1 MTLDELV
8 HANYHKLNAGDLEI
22 WQYIYNHKKE
32 CAHMTIEECA
42 SQCNVS
48 RTTILRF
55 AKKLDLS
62 GYTEFKYL
70 LRSEV
75 QVESNQSAED
85 GIDMRRLTENY
96 TGLLQDLQE
105 RDYGKFAQMLDDA
118 DRVIL
123 IPSGH
128 TQEVAVQEFQDILTV
143 YTGKTVLVLDSRSR
157 RESMLT
163 MLQPE
168 DVVVFISQ
176 SGENETLLEFAR
188 ELKWRKIPIIS
199 FTQVQSNPIA
209 DMADLPIH
217 YPLRTFEG
225 VGEHGYTSMGPLYVV
240 IEFYLAHYINHITAE
255 Q

>member
-55 AKKLDLS
+55 EKKLDLS

-96 TGLLQDLQE
+96 TGLLQDLQ
-105 RDYGKFAQMLDDA
+105 
-118 DRVIL
+118 
-123 IPSGH
+123 
-128 TQEVAVQEFQDILTV
+128 
-143 YTGKTVLVLDSRSR
+143 
-157 RESMLT
+157 
-163 MLQPE
+163 
-168 DVVVFISQ
+168 
-176 SGENETLLEFAR
+176 
-188 ELKWRKIPIIS
+188 
-199 FTQVQSNPIA
+199 
-209 DMADLPIH
+209 
-217 YPLRTFEG
+217 
-225 VGEHGYTSMGPLYVV
+225 
-240 IEFYLAHYINHITAE
+240 
-255 Q
+255 

>member
-1 MTLDELV
+1 
-8 HANYHKLNAGDLEI
+8 
-22 WQYIYNHKKE
+22 
-32 CAHMTIEECA
+32 MTIEECA

-75 QVESNQSAED
+75 QVESNQSVED

-240 IEFYLAHYINHITAE
+240 IEFYLAHYINHISAE